1 MVIALLDMSLPASI
15 LVFKGTEPYSLFYKL
30 KQIMQSQV
38 NRSMDYNLTPKDY
51 KIMLYDSYDVFKD
64 MHAQGLDDVTADLP
78 NDLRIEIVDSFSC
91 EVDEY
96 EKYTCNI
103 EFRENTWKLEVHRS
117 ELPAGLES
125 GHYKCAVR
133 VDAKLGFWKR
143 TYDNGKLMNSLMMV
157 PCKMYLIIK
166 ERTGDMVNRPKK
178 YFPLQREFEALCAD
192 FCETFQI
199 K

>member
-1 MVIALLDMSLPASI
+1 MVIVSLDMSLPASI

-30 KQIMQSQV
+30 KQVMQNQV
-38 NRSMDYNLTPKDY
+38 NRSIEPKPTARDI
-51 KIMLYDSYDVFKD
+51 KTIFYDAYDVFKD

-78 NDLRIEIVDSFSC
+78 NDLRIEIVNTFSH

-96 EKYTCNI
+96 ENYTCSMVY
-103 EFRENTWKLEVHRS
+103 RENAWKLEIIRS
-117 ELPAGLES
+117 ELPTGLES
-125 GHYKCAVR
+125 GHYKCAIR

-143 TYDNGKLMNSLMMV
+143 PQDNGKLMNSMMMV

-166 ERTGDMVNRPKK
+166 ERTGDMAVTVK
-178 YFPLQREFEALCAD
+178 REFLLQKAWRAICAD

-199 K
+199 Q